1 MKIISVSAL
10 LIVATMLS
18 GCSDS
23 SSSKTPP
30 PPTTTDSDSGDALN
44 EDLKKRSFN
53 VSQAESDGFIDV
65 KIGPNDISMHITF
78 VMKDISKTIMVT
90 EIKDPKG
97 TIIYKADADLDTGE
111 INSIVSGFA
120 DTLLGDP
127 GSMAVFLPPNPHL
140 ELMEGSYRFSIVRE
154 DNSPLKSVNA
164 LIKSIPSGQAVDQQ
178 TYKADLNIWITH
190 PEPEFN
196 NDAFKQLVKTEYKDS
211 INRILAPHSLS
222 IDTINFY
229 TATDAE
235 KVKFAD
241 INVEKD
247 RAEACLAMLPVTKN
261 KLAFNLVYARELTS
275 SEGEGPAGVSPAPGT
290 LLDDT
295 ASNSCFFVNQ
305 RAYVADPAIG
315 FTQDLVNQ
323 MMAGNILH
331 ESAHFMSLEHPTEE
345 NGDDFDFFPDTAQCD
360 AATFDGR
367 DNAQFGVPGEKDG
380 IMSDFE
386 CGIDGGANNFLFYGG
401 IPNFLPF
408 EMSPDQAKTL
418 RRHPLFTRVK

>member
-10 LIVATMLS
+10 LVAATLLA
-18 GCSDS
+18 GCGDS
-23 SSSKTPP
+23 SSSKTPSSP
-30 PPTTTDSDSGDALN
+30 ATTDSGDVLN
-44 EDLKKRSFN
+44 EDLKKRSLST
-53 VSQAESDGFIDV
+53 SQAESDGFIDV
-65 KIGPNDISMHITF
+65 KIGPSDISMHITF
-78 VMKDISKTIMVT
+78 VMKDASKAILVT

-97 TIIYKADADLDTGE
+97 ATIYKADVDLDTGKA
-111 INSIVSGFA
+111 NSIVSGFA
-120 DTLLGDP
+120 DTILGDS
-127 GSMAVFLPPNPHL
+127 GNMAVFLPPNPNL
-140 ELMEGSYRFSIVRE
+140 ELMEGSYRFSIARE
-154 DNSPLKSVNA
+154 DNSPLKSVTA
-164 LIKSIPSGQAVDQQ
+164 IIKSIPSGQSVDQQ

-196 NDAFKQLVKTEYKDS
+196 DDEFKQLVKTEYKDS

-241 INVEKD
+241 IDVEEGL
-247 RAEACLAMLPVTKN
+247 AEACLAMLPVTKN

-275 SEGEGPAGVSPAPGT
+275 SEGEGGPAGVSPAPGT

-295 ASNSCFFVNQ
+295 ASNSCFFVSQ
-305 RAYVADPAIG
+305 RAYVANPADN
-315 FTQDLVNQ
+315 FTQDLANQ

-331 ESAHFMSLEHPTEE
+331 ESAHFMALEHPTEE
-345 NGDDFDFFPDTAQCD
+345 NGDDFDFFSDTPQCD

-367 DNAQFGVPGEKDG
+367 DNAQFGVLGEKDG

-386 CGIDGGANNFLFYGG
+386 CGIDGGAKNFLFYGG
-401 IPNFLPF
+401 DPNFLPF
-408 EMSPDQAKTL
+408 EMSLDQAKTL
-418 RRHPLFTRVK
+418 RRHPLYTRVK